1 MSDQRIRDL
10 ERRWR
15 ASGLPADHAAL
26 LLDYV
31 RTGRLNEARLQVAAY
46 CGHAGAAAA
55 LGIPVGRSKVPGLL
69 SEWVLGT
76 PRTEIGAELVV
87 RAVVLAACGTLRS
100 LRRRDGVLIR
110 HLEHA
115 AEWCDCPCEKHQR
128 QAAWG
133 VDPEAAIG
141 SADLALKMC
150 YIAALSAGGDASGRP
165 RDWGADFDVA
175 LYRAGWPW
183 QKNRVRRAWALL
195 ATEGAI
201 GVTVHET
208 TVALGSWALGDLSP
222 IADLLHD
229 HK

>member
-141 SADLALKMC
+141 SADLALRC
-150 YIAALSAGGDASGRP
+150 ATSQRSLQAETQAAVLETGELTSMSHFTA
-165 RDWGADFDVA
+165 
-175 LYRAGWPW
+175 RAGHG
-183 QKNRVRRAWALL
+183 RRIAF
-195 ATEGAI
+195 G
-201 GVTVHET
+201 G
-208 TVALGSWALGDLSP
+208 LGRSWRPKVPLV
-222 IADLLHD
+222 
-229 HK
+229 